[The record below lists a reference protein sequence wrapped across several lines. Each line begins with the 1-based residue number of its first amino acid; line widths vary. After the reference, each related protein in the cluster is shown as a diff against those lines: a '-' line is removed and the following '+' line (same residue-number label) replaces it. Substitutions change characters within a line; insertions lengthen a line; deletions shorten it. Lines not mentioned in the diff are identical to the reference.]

1 MMGKKKGKTSKRK
14 GRGRKRTRT
23 PRQQERTGGRRFVD
37 VTIVAVLLLAAY
49 FAVFGGE
56 YSVFELRRL
65 ENLEQERAAEL
76 AVTEAEI
83 DSLRAVAAQLENDP
97 DAIERE
103 ARERY
108 GMIRDGEILY
118 RFREAAPP
126 DSTTDEGDEGE
137 GG

>member
-1 MMGKKKGKTSKRK
+1 MGKKKAKRGKGK
-14 GRGRKRTRT
+14 GKKRTRT
-23 PRQQERTGGRRFVD
+23 PRQRERSGGRRIVD
-37 VTIVAVLLLAAY
+37 LTIVAMLALAAY

-56 YSVFELRRL
+56 YSIFELRSL
-65 ENLEQERAAEL
+65 ENLEEERAAEL
-76 AVTEAEI
+76 AGTEAEI
-83 DSLRAVAAQLENDP
+83 DSLRAMAAQLENDP

-126 DSTTDEGDEGE
+126 DSAERDETGE
-137 GG
+137 GGGN

>member
-1 MMGKKKGKTSKRK
+1 MGKKKTKRGKGK
-14 GRGRKRTRT
+14 GKKKTRT
-23 PRQQERTGGRRFVD
+23 PRQQERSGGRRFVD
-37 VTIVAVLLLAAY
+37 ITIVGMLLLAAY

-56 YSVFELRRL
+56 YSVFELRSL
-65 ENLEQERAAEL
+65 ETLEQERAADL

-126 DSTTDEGDEGE
+126 DSAPASEDGE
-137 GG
+137 QGGG

>member
-1 MMGKKKGKTSKRK
+1 MGKKRVKKGKARGK
-14 GRGRKRTRT
+14 GKKKTRT
-23 PRQQERTGGRRFVD
+23 PRQQERSGGRRFVD
-37 VTIVAVLLLAAY
+37 VTIVAMLLLAAY

-56 YSVFELRRL
+56 YSVFELRSL
-65 ENLEQERAAEL
+65 EDLEEERAADL

-83 DSLRAVAAQLENDP
+83 DSLRAVADQLENDP

-118 RFREAAPP
+118 RFREAAPA
-126 DSTTDEGDEGE
+126 DSTSATEEGE
-137 GG
+137 GGS

>member
-1 MMGKKKGKTSKRK
+1 MGKRRTKRGKG
-14 GRGRKRTRT
+14 KRTRT
-23 PRQQERTGGRRFVD
+23 PRQQERSGGRRIVD
-37 VTIVAVLLLAAY
+37 ITIVGMLLLAAY

-56 YSVFELRRL
+56 YSIFELRSL
-65 ENLEQERAAEL
+65 ENLEDERAADL

-118 RFREAAPP
+118 RFRESAPP
-126 DSTTDEGDEGE
+126 DSTAEPQHQE
-137 GG
+137 GGS

>member
-1 MMGKKKGKTSKRK
+1 MMGKKRAKSRKGKGK
-14 GRGRKRTRT
+14 KRTRT
-23 PRQQERTGGRRFVD
+23 PRQQERTGGRRFID
-37 VTIVAVLLLAAY
+37 ITIVAMLLLAAY

-56 YSVFELRRL
+56 YSVFELRSL

-76 AVTEAEI
+76 ATTGAEI

-97 DAIERE
+97 EAIERE

-126 DSTTDEGDEGE
+126 DSTTNEDDEGE
-137 GG
+137 GGP